1 MKNENVEIKTNEI
14 NIENK
19 VNLDTVVKSE
29 VNLDTVKSVA
39 NLTRKDWFAMF
50 YEVFQ
55 VLRFGLL
62 SQALYEYLLFLRKD
76 EYDRNEL
83 ELQYP
88 CLLRNCHEWTL
99 AEHILLVHLLV
110 REN

>member
-29 VNLDTVKSVA
+29 VNPETVKSVA

-55 VLRFGLL
+55 MFENNDK
-62 SQALYEYLLFLRKD
+62 LYDYREELMSAIADATDVIVAKNRYEKD
-76 EYDRNEL
+76 DNSI
-83 ELQYP
+83 
-88 CLLRNCHEWTL
+88 
-99 AEHILLVHLLV
+99 A
-110 REN
+110 

>member
-1 MKNENVEIKTNEI
+1 MKNENVEIKTNEV

-29 VNLDTVKSVA
+29 VNPETVKSVA

-55 VLRFGLL
+55 TFENNEK
-62 SQALYEYLLFLRKD
+62 LYNY
-76 EYDRNEL
+76 RNEL
-83 ELQYP
+83 MSAIDDATDVIVAKNRYEKDD
-88 CLLRNCHEWTL
+88 NSVT
-99 AEHILLVHLLV
+99 
-110 REN
+110 

>member
-29 VNLDTVKSVA
+29 VNPETVRSVA

-55 VLRFGLL
+55 TFENN
-62 SQALYEYLLFLRKD
+62 SKLYDYKD
-76 EYDRNEL
+76 ELISAIYDAADVIAVKNRYEKDD
-83 ELQYP
+83 Y
-88 CLLRNCHEWTL
+88 T
-99 AEHILLVHLLV
+99 AE
-110 REN
+110 

>member
-29 VNLDTVKSVA
+29 VNPETVRSIA

-55 VLRFGLL
+55 TFENN
-62 SQALYEYLLFLRKD
+62 SKLYDYKD
-76 EYDRNEL
+76 ELISAIYDATDVIAVKNRYEKDD
-83 ELQYP
+83 Y
-88 CLLRNCHEWTL
+88 T
-99 AEHILLVHLLV
+99 AE
-110 REN
+110 